1 MMRGFCSAFI
11 LRNGSEESP
20 EPLSLNMDEAIC

>member
-1 MMRGFCSAFI
+1 MMHGFCPAFI

-20 EPLSLNMDEAIC
+20 EPLSLNVDAAIC